1 MTINQ
6 FIESVLATITPK
18 VPYAFLKYD
27 GSDKTFLVYY
37 SYETPELSVN
47 DGLRSSVFHFSVVVY
62 SDGNYL
68 DILQQLRTKFAAAGA
83 VWIEDSADMYDDDAK
98 IYYKTADFAVR
109 KGDLPNG

>member
-6 FIESVLATITPK
+6 YIESVLATITPK

-27 GSDKTFLVYY
+27 GDARTYLVYY
-37 SYETPELSVN
+37 SYELPELSVN
-47 DGLRSSVFHFSVVVY
+47 DALQSSVYHFSVVVY
-62 SDGNYL
+62 SEGNYL

-83 VWIEDSADMYDDDAK
+83 VWIEDSTDLYDDDAK

-109 KGDLPNG
+109 KGDL